1 MAAME
6 KDNPFITRASNTSKA
21 IQGLDSVRDDFGAQ
35 QRYDE
40 ASECSEDSSEH
51 SHEIDDV
58 VKQDMDKLENIFHD
72 IGFKF
77 RMIDRIGEG

>member
-1 MAAME
+1 MD
-6 KDNPFITRASNTSKA
+6 KDNPFITRASNTSNA
-21 IQGLDSVRDDFGAQ
+21 LHGLDSVHADSVAQ

-40 ASECSEDSSEH
+40 GSECSEDSSEH
-51 SHEIDDV
+51 SPEIDDV
-58 VKQDMDKLENIFHD
+58 VKQDMGKLENIFHD